1 MDRQSL
7 QQCLS
12 GGATAH
18 AIGSAD
24 PNACERRNL
33 NARFQQRGRL
43 AWSWRSPAVFDRNHV
58 GQRRI
63 RLQRRSDP
71 GFRICGALILI
82 KAALEAG
89 SMLHA
94 VTPMEATMLSIGKVL
109 LALTFVISAPIIAVA
124 QTSEPGN
131 SPPSAQSRPAISC
144 LKPERRGRD

>member
-7 QQCLS
+7 QQRLS

-24 PNACERRNL
+24 PNACQRRNL

-43 AWSWRSPAVFDRNHV
+43 AWSWRSLAVFDRKHV

-71 GFRICGALILI
+71 VFRICGALILI

-89 SMLHA
+89 SLLHSG
-94 VTPMEATMLSIGKVL
+94 TPLEGTMVSIGKKL
-109 LALTFVISAPIIAVA
+109 LALTILISAPVI
-124 QTSEPGN
+124 SG
-131 SPPSAQSRPAISC
+131 SADR
-144 LKPERRGRD
+144 

>member
-71 GFRICGALILI
+71 VFRICGALILI
-82 KAALEAG
+82 KAAQEAG

-94 VTPMEATMLSIGKVL
+94 VTPMEATMFSIGKIL
-109 LALTFVISAPIIAVA
+109 LAFTFLIPPPLISVP
-124 QTSEPGN
+124 QTTQ
-131 SPPSAQSRPAISC
+131 PPTNPPTPHS
-144 LKPERRGRD
+144 